1 MVFFHEGQGIIQ
13 NVFEKQHREQNLLS
27 TLLKYGYLYKSTITL
42 LMPEV
47 LGGEMRDLAS
57 IGV

>member
-13 NVFEKQHREQNLLS
+13 NVCEKQHREQICYLRCF
-27 TLLKYGYLYKSTITL
+27 KYGYLYKSTITL
-42 LMPEV
+42 LVPEI